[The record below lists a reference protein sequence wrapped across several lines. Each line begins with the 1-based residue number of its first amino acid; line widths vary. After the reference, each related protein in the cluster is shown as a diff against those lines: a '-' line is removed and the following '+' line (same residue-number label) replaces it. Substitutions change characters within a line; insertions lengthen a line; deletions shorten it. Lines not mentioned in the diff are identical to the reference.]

1 MKKYNMVMNVNYVG
15 VPQKRSLTIATLNVP
30 LVDGGV
36 RLLGLRT
43 SEVTQEEGG
52 EGKKQ
57 MTKKE

>member
-1 MKKYNMVMNVNYVG
+1 MVMNVNYVG

>member
-1 MKKYNMVMNVNYVG
+1 MWNYVS